1 MQPLLHRTSIEY
13 YIFWMCVCSLS
24 YPACKAHAPYYIA
37 VYRLS
42 VSTTFFPHYLIN
54 QTVSEEKVTERQ
66 MCVLISC
73 TTFVRKF
80 LFVRRIE
87 RDIIKIYIG
96 LHVKCPF
103 FFFVSCCTETRIF
116 PIDFRKILISNY
128 TSRQSVQWES
138 RCYVRRDRWTEMTKV
153 SPFAILRMRP
163 KNMQFS
169 LSTPWRNVV
178 GSYGIDPLILHFGTR
193 RVWLTSRYGGKK
205 YRYPSNLRLHCSHGR
220 FGRFSGEI
228 HFSAPSWFEI
238 RSLDSVSTELP
249 STKLSV

>member
-1 MQPLLHRTSIEY
+1 VQSACAVLHCCLSPVRLYHIFPTLSHKPNSFGRESYWTSNVCFDFLYNFCQKIPLCEKNWARY
-13 YIFWMCVCSLS
+13 YKNIYWPS
-24 YPACKAHAPYYIA
+24 CKVP
-37 VYRLS
+37 V
-42 VSTTFFPHYLIN
+42 
-54 QTVSEEKVTERQ
+54 
-66 MCVLISC
+66 
-73 TTFVRKF
+73 
-80 LFVRRIE
+80 
-87 RDIIKIYIG
+87 
-96 LHVKCPF
+96 F
-103 FFFVSCCTETRIF
+103 FFFLSCCTETRIF